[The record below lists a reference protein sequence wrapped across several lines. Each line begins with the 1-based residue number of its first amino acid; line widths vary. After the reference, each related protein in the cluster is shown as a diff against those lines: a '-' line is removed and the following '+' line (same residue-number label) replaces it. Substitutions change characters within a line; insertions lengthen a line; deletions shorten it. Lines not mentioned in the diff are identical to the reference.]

1 MHLLDS
7 CSPLRADRSP
17 SNIRARRRRDRIQTF
32 SNVFLFFLFRRG
44 RRGTVERAM
53 GGGEEEERRKEKTV
67 RSYVVSRRLTFF
79 LTVLHNTKFHHPS
92 PSSLSLSSLVVK
104 FSRRSVPDPRRKGY
118 AKIDGLNE
126 LLRIY
131 VCTIVRGG
139 RKEGRKEGKEKGFG
153 LHISLGRMLLR
164 GIYLRG
170 VISPSL
176 LPFLSFPLVS

>member
-1 MHLLDS
+1 MPIDRRPIFALDS
-7 CSPLRADRSP
+7 TKTRSNP
-17 SNIRARRRRDRIQTF
+17 
-32 SNVFLFFLFRRG
+32 NVFQRFPFFSFSKRK
-44 RRGTVERAM
+44 ERNSRTSD
-53 GGGEEEERRKEKTV
+53 GGEEEERKKEKTV

>member
-44 RRGTVERAM
+44 RRGTE
-53 GGGEEEERRKEKTV
+53 GGEEERRKEKTV

-92 PSSLSLSSLVVK
+92 PSSLSFSSLVVK

-176 LPFLSFPLVS
+176 PFLSFPLVS